1 MEEIPYAE
9 EVKELHIQNLNR
21 GVKTTPKKNKEL
33 TLNCIMCLHC
43 NDVIVSD
50 DNVDGLIPCKCG
62 KVAINGGMDYLRRT
76 GVVDKDYEEL
86 SIWKP

>member
-9 EVKELHIQNLNR
+9 EVKELHIQKLR
-21 GVKTTPKKNKEL
+21 TVPKETFKKNKEL

-50 DNVDGLIPCKCG
+50 DDVDGLTPCKCG
-62 KVAINGGMDYLRRT
+62 KVAINGGKNYLRRT
-76 GVVDKDYEEL
+76 GIVGEDYEEL